1 MKKLTILLLLVSILP
16 SCDLVKDADVE
27 NTKVKEIVLR
37 APLQKRVAQDNDF
50 AFELLRKTIAN
61 NDNENVFLSPMSVS
75 IALGMA
81 LNGAENETEA
91 QIADALRFN
100 DMTYAEINEY
110 YKIMQSNLPVVD
122 PKVKLS
128 IANAVWYDKLFS
140 VKQSFLDVNAENF
153 DAYIKMLD
161 FKSADA
167 LDTINSWCSRKTN
180 KLIPTILD
188 EIPADAAMYLT
199 NAVYFKGLWS
209 QKFDKKNTREA
220 EFRNMNN
227 QNVRVNMMSL
237 KDTFMYREDEMA
249 QYLTMSYGGK
259 AFSMTVMLPA
269 EGKTT
274 DELLAELD
282 AAKWQNIQDGMS
294 SREVQVFMPRL
305 KVENKFKL
313 KQTLADMGMPVSFT
327 EMADF
332 TGISDIPIMISD
344 VIHKTYVTVDED
356 GTEAA
361 AVTAVEFEFTSM
373 PEHKEFNVNKT
384 FVFVISEKSTGV
396 ILFAGKIGN
405 PDKY

>member
-1 MKKLTILLLLVSILP
+1 MKKIIILLLLVSVLP
-16 SCDLVKDADVE
+16 SCDLVKDAE
-27 NTKVKEIVLR
+27 ESAEVKEIVLR

-50 AFELLRKTIAN
+50 AFELLRKTIAGN
-61 NDNENVFLSPMSVS
+61 KDENVFLSPMSVS

-81 LNGAENETEA
+81 LNGAENETET
-91 QIADALRFN
+91 QIAETLRFK

-110 YKIMQSNLPVVD
+110 YKIMQSNLPNVD

-128 IANAVWYDKLFS
+128 IANAVWYDMQFD

-161 FKSADA
+161 FKSPTA

-188 EIPADAAMYLT
+188 KIPAGAVMYLT

-220 EFRNMNN
+220 DFRNVNN

-237 KDTFMYREDEMA
+237 KDTFMYREDETA
-249 QYLTMSYGGK
+249 QYLTMPYGGK

-269 EGKTT
+269 VGKTT
-274 DELLAELD
+274 DDLLAELN
-282 AAKWQNIQDGMS
+282 AEKWQNVQAGMT

-313 KQTLADMGMPVSFT
+313 KQTLADMGMPVAFT

-332 TGISDIPIMISD
+332 SGISDTPVMISD
-344 VIHKTYVTVDED
+344 VIHKTYVTVDEE

-361 AVTAVEFEFTSM
+361 AVTAVEFVYTSM
-373 PEHKEFNVNKT
+373 PVNTVFMVNKP
-384 FVFVISEKSTGV
+384 FVFVISEKV
-396 ILFAGKIGN
+396 QA
-405 PDKY
+405 

>member
-1 MKKLTILLLLVSILP
+1 MKKLMMFLLLLSFLP
-16 SCDLVKDADVE
+16 SCEMLQDEEENVKP
-27 NTKVKEIVLR
+27 KEIVLR
-37 APLQKRVAQDNDF
+37 APLQKRVVQDNDF
-50 AFELLRKTIAN
+50 AFELLRKTIAGN
-61 NDNENVFLSPMSVS
+61 KDENVFLSPMSVS

-81 LNGAENETEA
+81 LNGAENETET
-91 QIADALRFN
+91 QIAETLRFK

-110 YKIMQSNLPVVD
+110 YKIMQSNLPNVD

-128 IANAVWYDKLFS
+128 IANAVWYDMQFD

-161 FKSADA
+161 FKSPAS
-167 LDTINSWCSRKTN
+167 LDTINSWCLRKTN
-180 KLIPTILD
+180 KLIPTIID
-188 EIPADAAMYLT
+188 EIPAGAVMYLT

-220 EFRNMNN
+220 DFRNVNN

-237 KDTFMYREDEMA
+237 KDTFMYREDETA
-249 QYLTMSYGGK
+249 QYLTMPYGGK

-269 EGKTT
+269 VGKTT
-274 DELLAELD
+274 DDLLAELN
-282 AAKWQNIQDGMS
+282 AEKWQNVQAGMT

-313 KQTLADMGMPVSFT
+313 KQTLADMGMPVAFT

-332 TGISDIPIMISD
+332 SGISDTPVMISD
-344 VIHKTYVTVDED
+344 VIHKTYVTVDEE

-361 AVTAVEFEFTSM
+361 AVTAVEFEATSI
-373 PEHKEFNVNKT
+373 PEYKEFNVNKP

-405 PDKY
+405 PAKY

>member
-1 MKKLTILLLLVSILP
+1 MKNLIILLLLVSVLP
-16 SCDLVKDADVE
+16 SCDLVKDAE
-27 NTKVKEIVLR
+27 ESAEVKEIVLR

-50 AFELLRKTIAN
+50 AFELLRKTIAGN
-61 NDNENVFLSPMSVS
+61 KDENIFLSPMSVS

-81 LNGAENETEA
+81 LNGAENETET
-91 QIADALRFN
+91 QIAETLRFK

-110 YKIMQSNLPVVD
+110 YKIMQSNLPNVD

-128 IANAVWYDKLFS
+128 IANAVWYDMQFD

-161 FKSADA
+161 FKSPAA

-188 EIPADAAMYLT
+188 KIPDGAVMYLT

-209 QKFDKKNTREA
+209 QKFDKKKTREA
-220 EFRNMNN
+220 DFRNVNN

-237 KDTFMYREDEMA
+237 KDTFMYREDETA
-249 QYLTMSYGGK
+249 QYLTMPYGGK

-269 EGKTT
+269 VGKTT
-274 DELLAELD
+274 DDLLAELN
-282 AAKWQNIQDGMS
+282 AEKWQNVQAGMT

-313 KQTLADMGMPVSFT
+313 RQTLTDMGMPVAFT

-332 TGISDIPIMISD
+332 SGISDTPVMISD
-344 VIHKTYVTVDED
+344 VIHKTYVTVDEE

-361 AVTAVEFEFTSM
+361 AVTAVEFEYTSM
-373 PEHKEFNVNKT
+373 PVNIVFMVNKP

-396 ILFAGKIGN
+396 ILFAGKIAN
-405 PDKY
+405 PAKY

>member
-1 MKKLTILLLLVSILP
+1 MKNLIILLLLVSVLP
-16 SCDLVKDADVE
+16 SCDLVKDAE
-27 NTKVKEIVLR
+27 ESAEVKEIVLR

-50 AFELLRKTIAN
+50 AFELLRKTIAGN
-61 NDNENVFLSPMSVS
+61 KDENIFLSPMSVS

-81 LNGAENETEA
+81 LNGAENETET
-91 QIADALRFN
+91 QIAETLRFK

-110 YKIMQSNLPVVD
+110 YKIMQSNLPNVD

-128 IANAVWYDKLFS
+128 IANAVWYDMQFD

-161 FKSADA
+161 FKSPTA

-188 EIPADAAMYLT
+188 KIPDGAVMYLT

-220 EFRNMNN
+220 DFRNVNN

-237 KDTFMYREDEMA
+237 KDTFMYREDETA
-249 QYLTMSYGGK
+249 QYLTMPYGGK

-269 EGKTT
+269 VGKTT
-274 DELLAELD
+274 DDLLAELN
-282 AAKWQNIQDGMS
+282 AEKWQNVQAGMT

-313 KQTLADMGMPVSFT
+313 KQTLADMGMPVAFT

-332 TGISDIPIMISD
+332 SGISDTPVMISD
-344 VIHKTYVTVDED
+344 VIHKTYVTVDEE

-361 AVTAVEFEFTSM
+361 AVTAVEFEYTSM
-373 PEHKEFNVNKT
+373 PVNIVFMVNKP

-405 PDKY
+405 PAKY

>member
-1 MKKLTILLLLVSILP
+1 MKKIIILLLLVSVLP
-16 SCDLVKDADVE
+16 SCDLVKDAE
-27 NTKVKEIVLR
+27 ESAEVKEIVLR

-50 AFELLRKTIAN
+50 AFELLRKTIAGN
-61 NDNENVFLSPMSVS
+61 KDENVFLSPMSVS

-81 LNGAENETEA
+81 LNGAENETET
-91 QIADALRFN
+91 QIAETLRFK

-110 YKIMQSNLPVVD
+110 YKIMQSNLPNVD

-128 IANAVWYDKLFS
+128 IANAVWYDMQFD

-161 FKSADA
+161 FKSPTA

-188 EIPADAAMYLT
+188 KIPAGAVMYLT

-220 EFRNMNN
+220 DFRNVNN

-237 KDTFMYREDEMA
+237 KDTFMYREDETA
-249 QYLTMSYGGK
+249 QYLTMPYGGK

-269 EGKTT
+269 VGKTT
-274 DELLAELD
+274 DDLLAELN
-282 AAKWQNIQDGMS
+282 AEKWQNVQAGMT

-313 KQTLADMGMPVSFT
+313 KQTLADMGMPVAFT

-332 TGISDIPIMISD
+332 SGISDTPVMISD
-344 VIHKTYVTVDED
+344 VIHKTYVTVDEE

-361 AVTAVEFEFTSM
+361 AVTAVEFVYTSM
-373 PEHKEFNVNKT
+373 PVNTVFMVNKP

-396 ILFAGKIGN
+396 ILFAGKIAN
-405 PDKY
+405 PAKY

>member
-1 MKKLTILLLLVSILP
+1 MKKLIILLLLVSVLP
-16 SCDLVKDADVE
+16 SCDLVKDAEE
-27 NTKVKEIVLR
+27 NAEVKEIVLR

-50 AFELLRKTIAN
+50 AFELLRKTIAGN
-61 NDNENVFLSPMSVS
+61 NDENVFLSLMSVS

-81 LNGAENETEA
+81 LNGAENETET
-91 QIADALRFN
+91 QIAETLRFK

-110 YKIMQSNLPVVD
+110 YKIMQSNLPNVD

-128 IANAVWYDKLFS
+128 IANAVWYDMQFD

-161 FKSADA
+161 FKSTDA

-188 EIPADAAMYLT
+188 EIPAEAVMYLT

-220 EFRNMNN
+220 DFRNVNN

-237 KDTFMYREDEMA
+237 KDTFMYSEDETA
-249 QYLTMSYGGK
+249 QYLTMPYGGK

-269 EGKTT
+269 VGKTT
-274 DELLAELD
+274 DDLLAELN
-282 AAKWQNIQDGMS
+282 AEKWQSVQAGMT

-313 KQTLADMGMPVSFT
+313 KQTLADMGMPVAFT

-332 TGISDIPIMISD
+332 SGISDTPVMISD

-361 AVTAVEFEFTSM
+361 AVTAVEFEATSI
-373 PEHKEFNVNKT
+373 PEYKEFNVNKP

-396 ILFAGKIGN
+396 ILFAGKIAN
-405 PDKY
+405 PAKY

>member
-1 MKKLTILLLLVSILP
+1 MKKLMMFLLLLSFLP
-16 SCDLVKDADVE
+16 SCEMLQDEEENVKP
-27 NTKVKEIVLR
+27 KEIVLR
-37 APLQKRVAQDNDF
+37 APLQKRVVQDNDF
-50 AFELLRKTIAN
+50 AFELLRKTIEN
-61 NDNENVFLSPMSVS
+61 NDDENVFLSPMSVS

-81 LNGAENETEA
+81 LNGAENETET
-91 QIADALRFN
+91 QIASVLQLR

-110 YKIMQSNLPVVD
+110 YKIMQSNLPGVD

-128 IANAVWYDKLFS
+128 IANAVWYDKLFN

-161 FKSADA
+161 FQSPAA

-188 EIPADAAMYLT
+188 EIPAEAAMYLT

-220 EFRNMNN
+220 DFRNVNN

-237 KDTFMYREDEMA
+237 KDTFMYSEDETA
-249 QYLTMSYGGK
+249 QYLSMPYGGK
-259 AFSMTVMLPA
+259 AFSMTVMLPV
-269 EGKTT
+269 EGKST
-274 DELLAELD
+274 DSLLVGFD
-282 AAKWQNIQDGMS
+282 ATKWQNIQTGMTG
-294 SREVQVFMPRL
+294 REVQVFMPRL

-313 KQTLADMGMPVSFT
+313 KETLEDMGMPVAFT
-327 EMADF
+327 PMANF
-332 TGISDIPIMISD
+332 SGISDTPVMISD
-344 VIHKTYVTVDED
+344 VIHKTYVTVDEE

-361 AVTAVEFEFTSM
+361 AVTAVQFEYTST
-373 PEHKEFNVNKT
+373 PEYKLFNVNRS
-384 FVFVISEKSTGV
+384 FVFIISEKSTGV

-405 PDKY
+405 PAKY

>member
-1 MKKLTILLLLVSILP
+1 MKKIIILLLLVSVLP
-16 SCDLVKDADVE
+16 SCDLVKDVE
-27 NTKVKEIVLR
+27 ESAEVKEIVLR

-50 AFELLRKTIAN
+50 AFELLRKTIAGN
-61 NDNENVFLSPMSVS
+61 KEENVFLSPMSVS

-81 LNGAENETEA
+81 LNGAENETET
-91 QIADALRFN
+91 QIAETLRFK

-110 YKIMQSNLPVVD
+110 YKIMQSNLPNVD

-128 IANAVWYDKLFS
+128 IANAVWYDMQFD

-161 FKSADA
+161 SKSPAS

-180 KLIPTILD
+180 KLIPTIID
-188 EIPADAAMYLT
+188 EIPAGALMYLT

-220 EFRNMNN
+220 DFRNVNN

-237 KDTFMYREDEMA
+237 KDTFMYREDDTA
-249 QYLTMSYGGK
+249 QYLTMPYGGK
-259 AFSMTVMLPA
+259 AFSMTVLLPA
-269 EGKTT
+269 VGKTT
-274 DELLAELD
+274 DDLLAELN
-282 AAKWQNIQDGMS
+282 AEKWQSVQAGMT

-313 KQTLADMGMPVSFT
+313 RQMLTDMGMPVAFT

-332 TGISDIPIMISD
+332 SGISDTPVMISD
-344 VIHKTYVTVDED
+344 VIHKTYVTIDEE

-361 AVTAVEFEFTSM
+361 AVTAVEFEATSI
-373 PEHKEFNVNKT
+373 PEYKEFNVNKP

-396 ILFAGKIGN
+396 ILFAGKIAN
-405 PDKY
+405 PAKY